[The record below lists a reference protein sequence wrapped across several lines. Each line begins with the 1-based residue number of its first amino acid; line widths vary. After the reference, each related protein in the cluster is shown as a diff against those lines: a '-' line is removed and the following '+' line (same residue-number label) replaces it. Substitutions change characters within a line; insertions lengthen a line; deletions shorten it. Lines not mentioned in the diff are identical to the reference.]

1 MTNPRRAVPL
11 LPAQGRR
18 AAFIGKG
25 GAGKS
30 TILAY
35 CLRYWKSYGVPCVGI
50 DADVPGEGEHGTL
63 YVHANAVDL
72 GAPVYPA
79 PAVHQIRQEARRLC
93 PEKGVCV
100 LDTGAWERRQ
110 DGPHLTVLSAVE
122 KVFLLLQP
130 TPNEV
135 ERATSVLGYIQSLK
149 NTGAP
154 APELY
159 ILLTMV
165 GRGIAADKLEQKLQ
179 AAGYPVLRSR
189 FRFNSALNGPAHIF
203 KQSIR
208 PRPGSAMDE
217 LAREVLDVMA
227 R

>member
-1 MTNPRRAVPL
+1 MTKPSPVPV

-30 TILAY
+30 TLLAHM
-35 CLRYWKSYGVPCVGI
+35 LAYWKSYGVPCVGI
-50 DADVPGEGEHGTL
+50 DTDVPGDKEHGTL

-79 PAVHQIRQEARRLC
+79 PAVHQIRQEAQRLC

-100 LDTGAWERRQ
+100 LDTGAWERKD
-110 DGPHLTVLSAVE
+110 DGPHLAVMSAVE
-122 KVFLLLQP
+122 KVILCLQP
-130 TPNEV
+130 TPNEL
-135 ERATSVLGYIQSLK
+135 ERAGSVLGHIQQLK
-149 NTGAP
+149 NLGAP

-159 ILLTMV
+159 VLLTMV
-165 GRGIAADKLEQKLQ
+165 GQSVAADALEGKLT
-179 AAGYPVLRSR
+179 AAGYPVLASR
-189 FRFNSALNGPAHIF
+189 FKYSSALDGPAHSF
-203 KQSIR
+203 KKKIKVKS
-208 PRPGSAMDE
+208 GSAMDRI
-217 LAREVLDVMA
+217 AREVLDVVA